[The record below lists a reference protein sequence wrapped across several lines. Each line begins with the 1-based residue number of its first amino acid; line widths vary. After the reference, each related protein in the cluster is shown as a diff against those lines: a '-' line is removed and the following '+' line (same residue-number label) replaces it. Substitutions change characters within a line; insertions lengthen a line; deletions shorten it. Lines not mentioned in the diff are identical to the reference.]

1 MKVLITGG
9 CGFIGSHLSDGFLKR
24 GDEVF
29 VIDTGSDAKVRHL
42 LSHPKFHLIQDSI
55 FNEEILGGLILKCN
69 LIYHLAA
76 VVGVEHYVGDPYA
89 VLNVNI
95 NGTQNVLR
103 LAYKYDKKV
112 VFSSTSE
119 VYGKNPKIPFREDSD
134 RVLGPTSIDRWCYST
149 SKAAGEHFCL
159 AYHKMGMPVV
169 ITRYFNI
176 YGPRLDKIDVGRVLT
191 IFIGQILRDEPVT
204 VIGDG
209 KQTRCF
215 TYVDDAIT
223 ATMNAGLKDEAVGQ
237 AINIGTD
244 VETTILELAETM
256 IKVSG
261 AKSKIVFV
269 PQEKIYGNS
278 YEDVPRRVPDNTKM
292 KKILGVDPKTPLEE
306 GIKKTLDWFG
316 ALKK

>member
-9 CGFIGSHLSDGFLKR
+9 CGFIGSHLSDRFLKR

-29 VIDTGSDAKVRHL
+29 VLDTGSDAKVRHL
-42 LSHPKFHLIQDSI
+42 LNNPKFHLIQDSI
-55 FNEEILGGLILKCN
+55 FNEEILGGLILKCD

-95 NGTQNVLR
+95 NGTQSILR

-119 VYGKNPKIPFREDSD
+119 VYGKNPAIPFREDSD

-159 AYHKMGMPVV
+159 AYHKMGLPVV
-169 ITRYFNI
+169 IMRYFNI

-191 IFIGQILRDEPVT
+191 IFIGQILRDDPVT

-215 TYVDDAIT
+215 TYVDDAIE
-223 ATMNAGLKDEAVGQ
+223 ATMAAGLKDEAVGQ

-244 VETTILELAETM
+244 KETTILELAEIM
-256 IKVSG
+256 IKAAG

-306 GIKKTLDWFG
+306 GLKKTLDWFG